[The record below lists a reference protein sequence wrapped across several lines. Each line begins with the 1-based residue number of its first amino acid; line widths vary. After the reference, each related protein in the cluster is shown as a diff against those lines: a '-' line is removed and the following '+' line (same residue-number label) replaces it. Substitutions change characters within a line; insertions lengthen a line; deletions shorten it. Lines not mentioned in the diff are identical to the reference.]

1 MIDSG
6 KIILEPNQGI
16 YITKLCMGPVKMS
29 AFFIINFGPEISL
42 ILLIFDIYP
51 GKSRKM
57 SLNILECPGF

>member
-42 ILLIFDIYP
+42 ILLIFDHISW
-51 GKSRKM
+51 K
-57 SLNILECPGF
+57 N

>member
-16 YITKLCMGPVKMS
+16 YITKLCMGPVKML

-42 ILLIFDIYP
+42 ILLIFDHISW
-51 GKSRKM
+51 K
-57 SLNILECPGF
+57 N